1 MSAEHPLR
9 IAIAVQG
16 RLHAFDLAKALAG
29 CDDVAVRLLTNYSRR
44 ECAAFGFPD
53 SCQLQ
58 HCTPHRWLQAAIFR
72 SLRTPLPVWAE
83 RWIHTSFGR
92 WAARS
97 LAAQQPVP
105 DVIRIFSG
113 IATET
118 LAHPM
123 LRQSLRIVTRGSSHI
138 RTQRQILD
146 EEAQRAHCQLDHPS
160 DYMMQRE
167 MAEYAAADQVLV
179 LSSFARDSFLAEG
192 HPKDRLW
199 LLPNA
204 VDPTWY
210 AATPAMRA
218 SRRERLLSGKP
229 LRVLT
234 VGTFSYRKG
243 IIDLAAV
250 ARDLQG
256 QCEFRFVGNTLPE
269 AKKMRSQMEAD
280 GCMEFRDR
288 VPPQAL
294 REEYAWGDVFLF
306 PTIEDG
312 FPAVLSQALAAG
324 LPTITTPNG
333 SGPDVIVEGMN
344 GWIVPPR
351 APLALI
357 ERLRWIDANRVPAAT
372 MAEAAADH
380 IGARSW
386 AQVAQAF
393 VAGARTRL
401 RARS

>member
-1 MSAEHPLR
+1 
-9 IAIAVQG
+9 
-16 RLHAFDLAKALAG
+16 
-29 CDDVAVRLLTNYSRR
+29 
-44 ECAAFGFPD
+44 
-53 SCQLQ
+53 
-58 HCTPHRWLQAAIFR
+58 
-72 SLRTPLPVWAE
+72 
-83 RWIHTSFGR
+83 
-92 WAARS
+92 
-97 LAAQQPVP
+97 
-105 DVIRIFSG
+105 
-113 IATET
+113 
-118 LAHPM
+118 
-123 LRQSLRIVTRGSSHI
+123 
-138 RTQRQILD
+138 
-146 EEAQRAHCQLDHPS
+146 
-160 DYMMQRE
+160 
-167 MAEYAAADQVLV
+167 
-179 LSSFARDSFLAEG
+179 
-192 HPKDRLW
+192 
-199 LLPNA
+199 
-204 VDPTWY
+204 
-210 AATPAMRA
+210 
-218 SRRERLLSGKP
+218 
-229 LRVLT
+229 
-234 VGTFSYRKG
+234 
-243 IIDLAAV
+243 
-250 ARDLQG
+250 
-256 QCEFRFVGNTLPE
+256 
-269 AKKMRSQMEAD
+269 MEAD

-294 REEYAWGDVFLF
+294 RDEYAWGDVFLF